1 MALEAAP
8 ARTWFKHRLTFWLED
23 AGPSAFPIAYPNTKM
38 KCMFFK
44 KKKIITR
51 SYDRIQFWK
60 IGFQHKEKKEMCENK
75 RKQSRKR
82 ETLKIVGLERGR
94 ELQSYL
100 RRRIGRKSRGG
111 K

>member
-1 MALEAAP
+1 M
-8 ARTWFKHRLTFWLED
+8 R
-23 AGPSAFPIAYPNTKM
+23 
-38 KCMFFK
+38 K
-44 KKKIITR
+44 KKKITR

-94 ELQSYL
+94 ELKSYL